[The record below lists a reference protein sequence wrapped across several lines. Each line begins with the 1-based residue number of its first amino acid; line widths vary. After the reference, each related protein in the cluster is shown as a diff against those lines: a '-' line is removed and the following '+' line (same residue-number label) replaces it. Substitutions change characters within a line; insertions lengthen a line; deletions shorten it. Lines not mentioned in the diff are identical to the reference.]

1 MIELNVRKLSKPVN
15 SQWLPK
21 QFSPFYWSFKKANN
35 GNTFVLSSFYDY
47 WHDEVV
53 EANANNIV
61 ICSLVKVF
69 IFSNHSFEM
78 SEKSGLAFKNF
89 S

>member
-1 MIELNVRKLSKPVN
+1 MIAQAIIPILLVFLK
-15 SQWLPK
+15 K
-21 QFSPFYWSFKKANN
+21 QTMETLLFI
-35 GNTFVLSSFYDY
+35 SSFYDY
-47 WHDEVV
+47 WQDEVV

-78 SEKSGLAFKNF
+78 SEKSGLAF
-89 S
+89 

>member
-1 MIELNVRKLSKPVN
+1 MIAQAIFPILLVL
-15 SQWLPK
+15 L
-21 QFSPFYWSFKKANN
+21 KKK
-35 GNTFVLSSFYDY
+35 TMETLLFISSFYDY

-78 SEKSGLAFKNF
+78 SEKSGLAF
-89 S
+89 